1 MDLFYSDISK
11 NQEITWDILLDDL
24 NNTTEYN
31 PYCYQQ
37 DFYSVFKHII
47 LSLLLEKEI
56 ILLDSDFSEEEIQK
70 LTGLNNLNKNIYPIK
85 KSKKQVIENKAEL
98 IDLVKNVGS
107 NWSMTLFTSGTTG
120 LPKKVVHS
128 FQSITRFVKT
138 SETNKT
144 SVWGF
149 AYNPTHMAGIQ
160 VFFQALLNDNPIIRI
175 FGLSKE
181 QTFNS
186 IEKFDIT
193 NISATPTFYRLL
205 VPAQGHFTSV
215 KRITS
220 GGEKFDEKTAE
231 QLKQIFPNAKFT
243 NVYASTEAGTLFAAV
258 GNNFSIKP
266 EMNPFVQI
274 QDNELLIHKSL
285 LGKSAFSDSEWYHTG
300 DIVKIISE
308 NPLQFQF
315 VSRKNEMI
323 NVGGYKVNPGEVEE
337 TIRKIKGIQDVRV
350 FAKSNSVLGNIIC
363 CEVVKTSD
371 EIDEVSIRSFLQSKL
386 QEFKIPRI
394 IKFTNQISTTR
405 TGKIKRS

>member
-1 MDLFYSDISK
+1 MGLFYYDISK
-11 NQEITWDILLDDL
+11 NQEITWEKLLDDL
-24 NNTTEYN
+24 NNTSEYN

-37 DFYSVFKHII
+37 DFYLVFKHII
-47 LSLLLEKEI
+47 LSLLLEKDI
-56 ILLDSDFSEEEIQK
+56 ILLDSDFTDDEIQK
-70 LTGLNNLNKNIYPIK
+70 LTGSININKNNVPIIDSEK
-85 KSKKQVIENKAEL
+85 LFLENKTDL
-98 IDLVKNVGS
+98 INRIKGVGP
-107 NWSMTLFTSGTTG
+107 NWSITLFTSGTTG
-120 LPKKVVHS
+120 IPKKVVHTY
-128 FQSITRFVKT
+128 QSITRYVKI
-138 SETNKT
+138 SENNKAN
-144 SVWGF
+144 VWGF

-160 VFFQALLNDNPIIRI
+160 VFFQALLNGNPIIRL

-181 QTFNS
+181 QIFNS
-186 IEKFDIT
+186 IDKFSIT

-205 VPAQGHFTSV
+205 LPDKANFKSV

-243 NVYASTEAGTLFAAV
+243 NVYASTEAGTLFAAN

-266 EMNPFVQI
+266 EMQSFIQI

-285 LGKSAFSDSEWYHTG
+285 MGKSEFSDSEWYHTG
-300 DIVKIISE
+300 DIVKIVSE
-308 NPLQFQF
+308 DPLQFQF

-337 TIRKIKGIQDVRV
+337 IIRNIEGIQDVRV

-371 EIDEVSIRSFLQSKL
+371 EIDEVFIRSFLQSKL

-394 IKFTNQISTTR
+394 IKFVDSISTTR
-405 TGKIKRS
+405 TGKIKRN

>member
-11 NQEITWDILLDDL
+11 NQETTWEKLLDDL
-24 NNTTEYN
+24 NNTTKYN

-56 ILLDSDFSEEEIQK
+56 VLLDSDFSKEEIQK
-70 LTGLNNLNKNIYPIK
+70 LTGLTNLNKNIFPIIK
-85 KSKKQVIENKAEL
+85 REKQVINNKTEL
-98 IDLVKNVGS
+98 INRIKDTGS

-138 SETNKT
+138 TEINKAN
-144 SVWGF
+144 VWGF

-160 VFFQALLNDNPIIRI
+160 VFFQALLNGNLIIRL

-181 QTFNS
+181 QIFNS
-186 IEKFDIT
+186 IKKFDIS

-205 VPAQGHFTSV
+205 VPYQDSFVCV

-220 GGEKFDEKTAE
+220 GGEKFDEKTAD

-243 NVYASTEAGTLFAAV
+243 NVYASTEAGSLFAAN
-258 GNNFSIKP
+258 GNNFFIKP
-266 EMNPFVQI
+266 EMELFVQI

-300 DIVKIISE
+300 DIVKIVSE

-337 TIRKIKGIQDVRV
+337 TIRKIEGIQNVRV

-394 IKFTNQISTTR
+394 IKFTDKISTTR